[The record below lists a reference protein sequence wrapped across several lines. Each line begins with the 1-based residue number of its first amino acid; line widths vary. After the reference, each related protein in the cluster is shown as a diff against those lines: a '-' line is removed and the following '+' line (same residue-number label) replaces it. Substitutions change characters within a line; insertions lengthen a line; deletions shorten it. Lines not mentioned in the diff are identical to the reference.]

1 MRRILVAG
9 LVILIVSG
17 CAKPPQAVFCSQAAG
32 PKSNLLLNSRAADA
46 REALALN
53 TRSEWPATES
63 GYRFDELTLYTTL
76 GYSYVQGYDRFGG
89 LYHGTEM
96 VETGV
101 WLR

>member
-9 LVILIVSG
+9 LVVLIVSG
-17 CAKPPQAVFCSQAAG
+17 CAKPPQAVLCWQAPG
-32 PKSNLLLNSRAADA
+32 PKSNLLLSSRPADA

-89 LYHGTEM
+89 LYFGTET
-96 VETGV
+96 VETGTWV
-101 WLR
+101 R